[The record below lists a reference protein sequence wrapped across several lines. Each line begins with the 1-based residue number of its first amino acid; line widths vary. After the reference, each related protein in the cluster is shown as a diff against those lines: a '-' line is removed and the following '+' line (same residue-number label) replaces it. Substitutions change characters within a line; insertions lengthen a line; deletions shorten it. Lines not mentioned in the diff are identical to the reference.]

1 MEKLKAIDISVV
13 EKADDSG
20 LFENPHDAGV
30 VTSESP
36 LEDYSTLQLVSML
49 SGLWV
54 CCSSHSTSWIATA
67 HNWG

>member
-1 MEKLKAIDISVV
+1 MEKPKAIEISVV
-13 EKADDSG
+13 ERADNSG

-30 VTSESP
+30 VASESR

-54 CCSSHSTSWIATA
+54 CCSSHNTFWIATA
-67 HNWG
+67 HN